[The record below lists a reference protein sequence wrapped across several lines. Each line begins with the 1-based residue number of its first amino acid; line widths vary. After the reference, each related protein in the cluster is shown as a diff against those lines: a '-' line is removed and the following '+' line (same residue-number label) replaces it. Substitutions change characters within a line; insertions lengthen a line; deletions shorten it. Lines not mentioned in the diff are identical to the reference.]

1 MCSCCSTGTGMNVP
15 NDPADFAAASKPW
28 LALISLSGIVAEL
41 SLGSGCHT
49 ACFASQEGGS
59 Y

>member
-1 MCSCCSTGTGMNVP
+1 MNVSKGP
-15 NDPADFAAASKPW
+15 TSFAAASK
-28 LALISLSGIVAEL
+28 LALLSVSGIVADL